1 MFQVCDHMSGKDA
14 LQVTERN
21 APAPAQE
28 LHQVYILIAEQHPT
42 TSVPAGAE
50 TALAPSRRNRNF
62 GTPQVL
68 FYT

>member
-1 MFQVCDHMSGKDA
+1 MVSENPDVPGLRSH
-14 LQVTERN
+14 
-21 APAPAQE
+21 APAQE